1 MSNSKPI
8 YTVSK
13 LNQSAR
19 LLLEEGLG
27 TIWVEGEISNFVRA
41 SSGHIYFSLKDENA
55 QVKCAYFKGRKNQQN
70 NWAQGMHVLACAKV
84 SLYEP
89 RGDYQLIVE
98 YVEEAGVGALQKAF
112 EVLKAKLQAEGLF
125 DIEHKK
131 PLPDYPKCL
140 GVITSPTGA
149 AIMDILHVLERRY
162 PSLPVIVYPTLVQ
175 GTSAASQIVHAIEV
189 AHEHQQCDVLIVA
202 RGGGSLEDLWPFNE
216 EIVARAI
223 FNSKIPII
231 SGVGH
236 EVDFTIADFVAD
248 VRAPT
253 PSAAAELVS
262 PDGEALLGYIEQLQS
277 RLVQHISHKITFK
290 HHQLQNLLARLRHPR
305 ERLQFFAQ
313 KLDDQTHRLKQ
324 AWHKIITKRQH
335 KLSLLLQTLQTLSP
349 TATLSRGYA
358 IVKNAKGQII
368 RNADNVHKGETIFT
382 TLNVG
387 EIKSRVE

>member
-1 MSNSKPI
+1 MTTQPI
-8 YTVSK
+8 YTVSS

-41 SSGHIYFSLKDENA
+41 SSGHIYFSLKDANA

-70 NWAQGMHVLACAKV
+70 NWAQGMQVLVCARV

-98 YVEEAGVGALQKAF
+98 YVEEAGLGALQKAF

-125 DIEHKK
+125 ASEHKK
-131 PLPDYPKCL
+131 PLPAYPTCL

-149 AIMDILHVLERRY
+149 AVKDILHVLERRY
-162 PSLPVIVYPTLVQ
+162 PILPVIIYPTLVQ
-175 GTSAASQIVHAIEV
+175 GTSAAAQITKAIQL
-189 AHEHQQCDVLIVA
+189 ANQQQRCDVLIVA

-216 EIVARAI
+216 EIVAKAI
-223 FNSKIPII
+223 FKSEIPII

-236 EVDFTIADFVAD
+236 EIDFTIADFVAD

-253 PSAAAELVS
+253 PSAAAELAS
-262 PDGEALLGYIEQLQS
+262 PDGEALLAYLEQMES
-277 RLVQHISHKITFK
+277 RLTQRMLHRIAFM
-290 HHQLQNLLARLRHPR
+290 QQRLLGLTQRLRHPR

-313 KLDDQTHRLKQ
+313 KLDEQSHRLTQ
-324 AWHKIITKRQH
+324 AWHKLITRRQH
-335 KLSLLLQTLQTLSP
+335 RLNLLLQTLQTLSP
-349 TATLSRGYA
+349 KATLERGYA
-358 IVKNAKGQII
+358 IVKNAKGQIV
-368 RNADNVHKGETIFT
+368 RDTNDVNKGDHIFT
-382 TLNVG
+382 TLSQG